1 MVEFMI
7 RFGMQAESYEQFAPH
22 TDMPLDPGI
31 RDFVLILRSGGIE
44 TYESCEGGHGH
55 AFPEPTI
62 RFSGNNG
69 EGFKALSI
77 AMTYG
82 LPVLALRRAWRM
94 DDGELT
100 GPWWEMTFRTRE
112 PRDAVTSL
120 NEHSART

>member
-1 MVEFMI
+1 MSSASAGDLE
-7 RFGMQAESYEQFAPH
+7 AFAPAVH
-22 TDMPLDPGI
+22 LDLDSGI
-31 RDFVLILRSGGIE
+31 KHYVLALRSGGIE
-44 TYESCEGGHGH
+44 TYESCEGGDGH
-55 AFPEPTI
+55 AFPEPTV

-100 GPWWEMTFRTRE
+100 GPWWEMTFRTKG
-112 PRDAVTSL
+112 PVVSHA
-120 NEHSART
+120 

>member
-1 MVEFMI
+1 M
-7 RFGMQAESYEQFAPH
+7 ATESHASDLETFAPCS
-22 TDMPLDPGI
+22 DMPLDPGI
-31 RDFVLILRSGGIE
+31 REYVLILRRDGIE
-44 TYESCEGGHGH
+44 TYESCDGGEGH
-55 AFPEPTI
+55 AFPEPTV

-100 GPWWEMTFRTRE
+100 GPWWEMTFRTKE
-112 PRDAVTSL
+112 PRHA
-120 NEHSART
+120 

>member
-1 MVEFMI
+1 MI
-7 RFGMQAESYEQFAPH
+7 QARMSLESLDQFDPAPA
-22 TDMPLDPGI
+22 MPLDPGI
-31 RDFVLILRSGGIE
+31 REYVLILRSGGIE
-44 TYESCEGGHGH
+44 TYESCDGGAGH

-77 AMTYG
+77 AMTYK

-100 GPWWEMTFRTRE
+100 GPWW
-112 PRDAVTSL
+112 
-120 NEHSART
+120 